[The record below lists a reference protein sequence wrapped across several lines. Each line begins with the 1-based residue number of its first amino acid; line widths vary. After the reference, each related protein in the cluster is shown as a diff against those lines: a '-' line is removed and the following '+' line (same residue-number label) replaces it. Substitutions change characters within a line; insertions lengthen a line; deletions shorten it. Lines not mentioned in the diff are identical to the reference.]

1 MKPQLMK
8 RYSGF
13 FRCETYYRL
22 RVVNDVNS
30 FPLERKEL
38 FHIPSNK
45 NYLVGTERY
54 SMPGHPCLYLAS
66 QEVLTYYE
74 CGMPDKFAISK
85 FDIPQCEENYMK
97 FIDFSEKLIPLANSF
112 FVGSPMKKTKKK
124 LDYIYLSIYAHIH

>member
-1 MKPQLMK
+1 MVCG
-8 RYSGF
+8 YS
-13 FRCETYYRL
+13 
-22 RVVNDVNS
+22 
-30 FPLERKEL
+30 
-38 FHIPSNK
+38 K

-97 FIDFSEKLIPLANSF
+97 FIDFSEKLISSQIVF

-124 LDYIYLSIYAHIH
+124 SDYIYLSIYAHIH